1 MCLYNNLIGKR
12 ICCIYM
18 YDVFDS
24 TGKKDEAAT
33 SMKGVCGTVK
43 KIDDIGQIHVQ
54 WDNGSTLALD
64 PKKDEFTVID

>member
-1 MCLYNNLIGKR
+1 MEPKEIVGHR
-12 ICCIYM
+12 IRCDYM

-24 TGKKDEAAT
+24 TGEKDWAAT

-43 KIDDIGQIHVQ
+43 TVDDIGQIHVK

-64 PKKDEFTVID
+64 PKKDEFTVLD